1 MLIQI
6 IGIFSIIFILGLIFT
21 NQPFKRIIVVLFASS
36 IIIFVAR
43 ILTTQQSI
51 AEAFF
56 NSFGFLT
63 ILAFVIV
70 IIQFYKKQS
79 TKKSNP

>member
-6 IGIFSIIFILGLIFT
+6 IGIFSIIVILGLIFT
-21 NQPFKRIIVVLFASS
+21 NQPLKRVIIVLFTSS
-36 IIIFVAR
+36 IIIFIAR

-63 ILAFVIV
+63 LLAFVIIV
-70 IIQFYKKQS
+70 IHFYKKQS
-79 TKKSNP
+79 AKKSNP

>member
-6 IGIFSIIFILGLIFT
+6 IGIFSIILILGLIFT
-21 NQPFKRIIVVLFASS
+21 NQPFQRVIIVLFTSS
-36 IIIFVAR
+36 IIIFIAR

-63 ILAFVIV
+63 LLAFVIIV
-70 IIQFYKKQS
+70 IHFYKKQS
-79 TKKSNP
+79 AKKSNP